1 MPWTKEVVLGRLQAL
16 REETIALESWRRLSE
31 DHTRWLI
38 STLQFVEDVFGPR
51 SRTYLGIASLRWEAP
66 RPMIVGGPSDP
77 MGSIDP
83 DAARERKDQEG
94 YVRDLATAR
103 GVLAAAIERLNILEL
118 DEVYEGKDSGPESS
132 AIVKVINLAE
142 HKLRKVIRAKPSTEK
157 EVQDAFEGLLI
168 GADLPYSRETDRIEY
183 SSKTY
188 QPDFT
193 MTKLDLAIDM
203 KLCARDGREKELPAE
218 INDDILAYQAKYGN
232 LLFIVYDVGF
242 IRDVERF
249 ADSFEQH
256 QNVVV
261 RVVKH

>member
-1 MPWTKEVVLGRLQAL
+1 
-16 REETIALESWRRLSE
+16 
-31 DHTRWLI
+31 
-38 STLQFVEDVFGPR
+38 
-51 SRTYLGIASLRWEAP
+51 
-66 RPMIVGGPSDP
+66 MIIGGPADP
-77 MGSIDP
+77 MGSVDP

-103 GVLAAAIERLNILEL
+103 GFLAAALDRLEALEIG
-118 DEVYEGKDSGPESS
+118 EVYEGKDTGPESS

-142 HKLRKVIRAKPSTEK
+142 HKLRKVVRSKPDIEK
-157 EVQDAFEGLLI
+157 EVQDALEGLLI
-168 GADLPYSRETDRIEY
+168 GADLPYSREADRIEY

-193 MTKLDLAIDM
+193 MPKLDLAIDV

-218 INDDILAYQAKYGN
+218 INDDILAYQTKYGN
-232 LLFIVYDVGF
+232 ALFIVYDAGF
-242 IRDVERF
+242 IRDMDRF
-249 ADSFEQH
+249 AGSFEQH